1 MNPQNKLKSLQ
12 DILKQ
17 RQQSGFVGRE
27 DQVNQFRQNLGLPLE
42 DDRRRFLFNIWGQ
55 GGVGKSTL
63 LRQFCKMLM
72 KQKLSRLTL
81 MKLKKVSQKLWVI

>member
-1 MNPQNKLKSLQ
+1 MNPQNKPKSLQ

-27 DQVNQFRQNLGLPLE
+27 DQVNQFRQNLSFHPE
-42 DDRRRFLFNIWGQ
+42 DDRHFFLYNVWGQ

-63 LRQFCKMLM
+63 LRQ
-72 KQKLSRLTL
+72 
-81 MKLKKVSQKLWVI
+81 SQPDCIKI